1 MPALVD
7 GVMTP
12 ARRCLRAAALVWR
25 AAPGLTAISV
35 VAAVVMG
42 LLTPLQLWLTKM
54 VLDTL
59 SHASSPHA
67 SEILGL
73 SAAFFGALLG
83 TWLTGRLCSAAAST
97 YREQLACKSEQYT
110 RGLVLEKNA
119 DLDVAFFDHPEFY
132 DSMDNALRE
141 TGQMHSLL
149 ATLLSLAQQLLGLL
163 GSFIILLYLHP
174 LAPVLLILT
183 VVPEAVIS
191 SRFSARWVDLLSSR
205 ASGRRMAGYVAGL
218 LSSRSTIKEVRV
230 FALETTLVKRFRDLL
245 DGFYEENRG
254 LWNHELRARIGVT
267 LVAAVG
273 AGLVGLHVI
282 RSAVEGSITIGDTAM
297 HLGAVRA
304 VWGGLSGL
312 VVVGAAVGKQT
323 MFIGN
328 LFAFLD
334 VPADGYEGAL
344 QRPQGHTFRVP
355 VALEQ
360 GFEFSHVTFAYPG
373 SKAPVLDNV
382 SFSIPARKTTAIVG
396 RNAAGKTTLIKLL
409 MRLYDPTEGQIL
421 LEGREMRQY
430 TLADLYAQFAVV
442 FQDFVCYSLTACE
455 NVGFGDVERMGDQ
468 GCLEAAARRAG
479 ALELIEGLP
488 DGWDTYLGRVFGN
501 GVDPSIGQWQK
512 LALARAFMRDAQVY
526 ILDEPTASLDAIAE
540 REFYESVHELTRGKT
555 TIFISHRFS
564 TVRMADKIIVLDDGR
579 IVEQG
584 SHDELMAMDGHYA
597 EMFNAQA
604 ERYR

>member
-7 GVMTP
+7 AVVTY
-12 ARRCLRAAALVWR
+12 ARRCLRAALLVWR
-25 AAPGLTAISV
+25 AGPRLTTISV
-35 VAAVVMG
+35 VAAVVAG
-42 LLTPLQLWLTKM
+42 ALAPLQLWLMKM

-59 SHASSPHA
+59 TSVEGSVGSDAR
-67 SEILGL
+67 GV
-73 SAAFFGALLG
+73 SAAFFGALLA

-119 DLDVAFFDHPEFY
+119 VLDVAFFDHPEFY

-149 ATLLSLAQQLLGLL
+149 ATLLGLAQQLLGLI

-174 LAPVLLILT
+174 LAPILLLLAVL
-183 VVPEAVIS
+183 PEAVIS

-230 FALETTLVKRFRDLL
+230 FGLATALVERFRALL
-245 DGFYEENRG
+245 DGFYDENRA
-254 LWNHELRARIGVT
+254 LWSHELRARIGVT
-267 LVAAVG
+267 LIATVG

-282 RSAVEGSITIGDTAM
+282 ESAVSGSITIGDTAM

-328 LFAFLD
+328 LFGFLD
-334 VPADGYEGAL
+334 VSADGYEGAL
-344 QRPQGHTFRVP
+344 QRPKGDTLRVAA
-355 VALEQ
+355 ALEE
-360 GFEFSHVTFAYPG
+360 GLEFSHVTFAYPG
-373 SKAPVLDNV
+373 SRAPVLDDV

-409 MRLYDPTEGQIL
+409 MRLYDPTEGQVL
-421 LEGREMRQY
+421 LEGRDIRQY
-430 TLADLYAQFAVV
+430 TLSDVYAQFAVV
-442 FQDFVCYSLTACE
+442 FQDFVCYNLTARE
-455 NVGFGDVERMGDQ
+455 NVGFGDLERMDEQ
-468 GCLEAAARRAG
+468 ECLDVAARRAG

-555 TIFISHRFS
+555 TVFISHRFS